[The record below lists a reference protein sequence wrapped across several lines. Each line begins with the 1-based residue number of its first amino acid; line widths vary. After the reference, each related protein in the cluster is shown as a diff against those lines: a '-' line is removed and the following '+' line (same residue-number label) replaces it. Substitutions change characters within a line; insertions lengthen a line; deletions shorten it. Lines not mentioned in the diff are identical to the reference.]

1 MKVQVWLKA
10 LPNAVIYESADDA
23 KAENGMYCVWADG
36 ITHEYPIN
44 DIFAVEK
51 GEVNEP
57 VFTIKEDA

>member
-10 LPNAVIYESADDA
+10 TSHAVVYENANDA
-23 KAENGMYCVWADG
+23 RAENGMYCVWADG
-36 ITHEYPIN
+36 LTHEYPIN
-44 DIFAVEK
+44 DIFAIEK